1 MDIAGTGRLDRTRAA
16 AKARSATGTAAGG
29 FTLAAG
35 DTPQPTIV
43 RGAAPLAALDSILAL
58 QGVEDATA
66 GRSKGLARGQQLLE
80 VLDELRE
87 GLLTGTLPRATLH
100 RLAGA
105 VSARTDQFSDPQL
118 QPILD
123 EIELR
128 AQVELAKLEM
138 AEPKAA

>member
-16 AKARSATGTAAGG
+16 AKARSASGASAGG
-29 FTLAAG
+29 FSLTAG
-35 DTPQPTIV
+35 DTPQTTLV

-58 QGVEDATA
+58 QGVDDATT

-80 VLDELRE
+80 VLDELHD
-87 GLLTGTLPRATLH
+87 GLLSGTLPRATLQ
-100 RLAGA
+100 RLARA
-105 VSARTDQFSDPQL
+105 VSIRSDHFSDPQL
-118 QPILD
+118 QPVLD

-138 AEPKAA
+138 AEQKAA